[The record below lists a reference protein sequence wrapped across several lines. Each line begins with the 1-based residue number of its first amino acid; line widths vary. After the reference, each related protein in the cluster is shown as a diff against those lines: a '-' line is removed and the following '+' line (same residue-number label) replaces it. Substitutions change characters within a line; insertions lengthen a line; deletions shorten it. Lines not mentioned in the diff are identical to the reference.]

1 MQNASGTFN
10 HSRSPVLGRPIVT
23 AMTAAMK
30 IWLRR
35 ARTRRHLRDL
45 DARQLCDA
53 GISEQARER
62 ECAKWFWQR

>member
-10 HSRSPVLGRPIVT
+10 HSRSLDLRRPIITVI
-23 AMTAAMK
+23 TAAMK

-35 ARTRRHLRDL
+35 ARTRRHLCNL
-45 DARQLCDA
+45 DARRLHDV
-53 GISEQARER
+53 GISKQARER

>member
-10 HSRSPVLGRPIVT
+10 HSRSLDLGRPIVP

-35 ARTRRHLRDL
+35 ARTRRHLLDF
-45 DARQLCDA
+45 DARQLRDV
-53 GISEQARER
+53 GISKQAWER